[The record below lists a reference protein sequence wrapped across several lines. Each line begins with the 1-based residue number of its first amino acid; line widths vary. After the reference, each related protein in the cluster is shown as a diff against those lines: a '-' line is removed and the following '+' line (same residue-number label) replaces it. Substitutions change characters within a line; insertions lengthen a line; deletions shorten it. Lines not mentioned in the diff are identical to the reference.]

1 MFHLFKN
8 RRAQLLKLTWQGR
21 SLGGSLPDWALNTLG
36 PTCVFNAKRVIRKLE
51 KRDGFYEVEF
61 KNVPGKLYAPVAM
74 SEFELHQIIAEQFY
88 AWNWHQ
94 YQIPQTTIAPG
105 DYVFDCGCCEG
116 LFPFLNH
123 QRAGKF
129 ICFEPLEPYRQGLA
143 KTFVDT
149 PNVIVVPEA
158 LGDQPERVY
167 FLDKTG
173 IGALVSSTPTS
184 LQVDVTTI
192 DLYCQATG
200 YPMNYLK
207 VDVEGYDLKVL
218 RGAAATIRKYRPKI
232 AIATYHASSHA
243 AEMRA
248 FLLSLIPD
256 YQILTKGWAIEFGT
270 PVLLHAW

>member
-158 LGDQPERVY
+158 LDTKGTRTAAGTNSTSARIPASKRAMRPLPE
-167 FLDKTG
+167 DKAILTASWLSPPFVPRER
-173 IGALVSSTPTS
+173 IFRCSIPHTAVHRRWSPRHRAPPPDSTPRGS
-184 LQVDVTTI
+184 D
-192 DLYCQATG
+192 G
-200 YPMNYLK
+200 
-207 VDVEGYDLKVL
+207 L
-218 RGAAATIRKYRPKI
+218 RAPGAR
-232 AIATYHASSHA
+232 
-243 AEMRA
+243 
-248 FLLSLIPD
+248 
-256 YQILTKGWAIEFGT
+256 
-270 PVLLHAW
+270 